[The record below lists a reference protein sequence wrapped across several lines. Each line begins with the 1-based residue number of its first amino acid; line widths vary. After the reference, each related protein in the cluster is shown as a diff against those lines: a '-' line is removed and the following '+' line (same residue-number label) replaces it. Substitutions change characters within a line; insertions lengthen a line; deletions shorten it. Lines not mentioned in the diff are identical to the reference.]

1 MYYLAHSPPTFIC
14 NGGDMNHKQSIG
26 QKGEQLVVSFLIEQ
40 GFEIV
45 ACNVHSRFGELDIVA
60 QKSKRL
66 HIVEVKTRTSD
77 AFGHPV
83 ETLTQRKF
91 QKIKKTVHALQ
102 QDQKI
107 PAKPYHI
114 DFAAVLITEE
124 KVTIEW
130 FYDISSDQI
139 GAY

>member
-1 MYYLAHSPPTFIC
+1 
-14 NGGDMNHKQSIG
+14 MNQKQLIG
-26 QKGEQLVVSFLIEQ
+26 KKGERSVASFLIEH
-40 GFEIV
+40 GFEIIGR
-45 ACNVHSRFGELDIVA
+45 NIHSRFGEIDILA
-60 QKSKRL
+60 AKNNRL
-66 HIVEVKTRTSD
+66 HVIEVKTRTSD

-83 ETLTQRKF
+83 ETLTKRKF

-114 DFAAVLITEE
+114 DFAAVLITKE